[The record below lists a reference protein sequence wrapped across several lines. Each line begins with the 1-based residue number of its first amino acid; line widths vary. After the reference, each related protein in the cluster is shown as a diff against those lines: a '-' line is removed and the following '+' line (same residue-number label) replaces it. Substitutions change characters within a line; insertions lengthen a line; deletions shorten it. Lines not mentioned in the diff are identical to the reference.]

1 MKKKRKKGILLD
13 IHVFCNYQDHFSTSL
28 LYRFYELWWW
38 GLKNI
43 IIYWVYIFILFF
55 FFTKRAWIKRAE
67 CKNAKTVVSSASV
80 LYQHIV
86 CSQKNHNLPRF
97 NITHTP
103 VDLKWDRALQCIKL
117 TRQWQSVLISCILV
131 DKISC
136 IKIRSGHFCVI

>member
-1 MKKKRKKGILLD
+1 MFFVIIRIIFQLPFFIVFMNCDGGGSKILL
-13 IHVFCNYQDHFSTSL
+13 FT
-28 LYRFYELWWW
+28 
-38 GLKNI
+38 G
-43 IIYWVYIFILFF
+43 YIFF
-55 FFTKRAWIKRAE
+55 FFSLTKRAWIKRAE